1 MKEPIYKS
9 EKILYIIWS
18 SVFLAAIVFFV
29 FYHIFDMQLYTG
41 DRPCGIKYFFHL
53 YCPGCGG
60 TRAVDCFL
68 HGQLIRS
75 FLYHPVIVYIA
86 VFFFSY
92 YIPATLRMF
101 GIIRKKIND
110 MIYVW
115 ILVGLLVLIIL
126 NVVLRNVLMI
136 NCGLDYIGDC
146 VMYWT

>member
-1 MKEPIYKS
+1 M
-9 EKILYIIWS
+9 
-18 SVFLAAIVFFV
+18 
-29 FYHIFDMQLYTG
+29 
-41 DRPCGIKYFFHL
+41 
-53 YCPGCGG
+53 
-60 TRAVDCFL
+60 DCFL

-115 ILVGLLVLIIL
+115 ILVGLLVLVIL
-126 NVVLRNVLMI
+126 NVILRNVLMV
-136 NCGLDYIGDC
+136 NYGLDYIGDC

>member
-1 MKEPIYKS
+1 MKQPILKS

-18 SVFLAAIVFFV
+18 SVLLASIIFFI
-29 FYHIFDMQLYTG
+29 FYHITDMQLYTG
-41 DRPCGIKYFFHL
+41 DRPCGFKFFLHL

-68 HGQLIRS
+68 HGKFIRS
-75 FLYHPVIVYIA
+75 FLYHPVVDYIA
-86 VFFFSY
+86 CFFISY

-126 NVVLRNVLMI
+126 NVVLRNVLMANYGI
-136 NCGLDYIGDC
+136 DYIGDC
-146 VMYWT
+146 VQYWM